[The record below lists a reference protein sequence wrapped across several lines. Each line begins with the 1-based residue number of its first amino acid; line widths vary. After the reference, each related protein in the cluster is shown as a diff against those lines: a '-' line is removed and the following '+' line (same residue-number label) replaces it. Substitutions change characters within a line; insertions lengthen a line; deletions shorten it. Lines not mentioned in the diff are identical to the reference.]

1 MSSPIW
7 NRRHFLKTAAG
18 AAGFLA
24 AAPYISA
31 AAGLSDARPLK
42 VGLVGCG
49 GRGLGAMKNA
59 LDADPGTIAWA
70 LADVFE
76 ERIDCGVK
84 VLTEE
89 YGGRVQVDKS
99 RMFEG
104 LEGYRQLLQT
114 DVDVVLLCTPPAFR
128 PEQLAAAI
136 AADKHIYAEKPM
148 AVDVP
153 GVLSVLESARVAK
166 LKNLVI
172 LDGFCWRYDKANEEA
187 HSKLASGE
195 LGRVLSF
202 DGLYYTTPP
211 KSPLALDSRPAS
223 DTDVAWALRN
233 WTAWNWLSGGQFV
246 EQIVHTIDGMVWSM
260 NDRLPL
266 AAFGS
271 GGRAQR
277 RDDGDVWDHY
287 DVYFEYDH
295 HVTGH
300 ISCRQ
305 WVGCHGEIV
314 DRTVCEKGMLVTP
327 YRPQIQADKRW
338 RFRGERGNMYADT
351 HVAFYRLLRAGTW
364 TQTLESAANK
374 TLVAILGREAAHTGQ
389 RITWEQIQ
397 KNTTRLVPEDL
408 TMNTSLPSA
417 RIPRPGRTA

>member
-1 MSSPIW
+1 MPCL
-7 NRRHFLKTAAG
+7 NAEEALTNTK
-18 AAGFLA
+18 
-24 AAPYISA
+24 
-31 AAGLSDARPLK
+31 PLK

-70 LADVFE
+70 LADVFQ
-76 ERIDCGVK
+76 ERIDFGAK
-84 VLTEE
+84 LLAEQ
-89 YGGRVQVDKS
+89 YGNRARLDRS
-99 RMFEG
+99 RLFSG
-104 LEGYRQLLQT
+104 LDSYKRLLQT
-114 DVDVVLLCTPPAFR
+114 DIDVVLLCTPPAFR
-128 PEQLAAAI
+128 PEHLAVAI
-136 AADKHIYAEKPM
+136 DASKHIYAEKPV

-153 GVLSVLESARVAK
+153 GVLSVLESARLAK

-187 HSKLASGE
+187 HRKLSSGQ

-211 KSPLALDSRPAS
+211 KSPLALDSRPSS

-260 NDRLPL
+260 NEQLPL

-287 DVYFEYDH
+287 DVYFEYGH
-295 HVTGH
+295 NVTAH

-314 DRTVCEKGMLVTP
+314 DRTICEKGMLVT
-327 YRPQIQADKRW
+327 
-338 RFRGERGNMYADT
+338 FRRITAGVSAGNA
-351 HVAFYRLLRAGTW
+351 AIC
-364 TQTLESAANK
+364 TQTRMWPFTVSCAPAPGPRHWK
-374 TLVAILGREAAHTGQ
+374 AQPIKP
-389 RITWEQIQ
+389 W
-397 KNTTRLVPEDL
+397 
-408 TMNTSLPSA
+408 LPSWGVK
-417 RIPRPGRTA
+417 RPTQASALPGNRLRKAPHGWCLKT